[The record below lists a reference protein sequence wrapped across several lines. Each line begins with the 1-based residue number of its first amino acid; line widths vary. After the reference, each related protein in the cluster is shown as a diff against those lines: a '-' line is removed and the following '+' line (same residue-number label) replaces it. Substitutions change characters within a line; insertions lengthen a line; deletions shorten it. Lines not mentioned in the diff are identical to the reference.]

1 MLWRGVCCKMDG
13 RDAVLF
19 TLLAYAYSQK
29 LKKKRKWWV
38 HPINSLRDTHG
49 HFHTLY
55 KSLREGD
62 LVKFFNYLRMSI
74 VSFDELL
81 ASVKKPLTK
90 MDTKMRGAIS
100 PEEML
105 VITLRYLAC
114 GCSLQDLHFNFRI
127 GRTTA
132 GKVVRK
138 VCQTIWDTLKE
149 KCIPTPNESTWADI
163 VEGFQDRANFPN
175 CLGAVDGK
183 HIHVVKPE
191 LSGSQYMNYKH
202 FFSIGLLAVADANYR
217 FTYVE
222 IGSYGKDSDSTV
234 FQNSTLWQQIR
245 SNSLNIPKPKMLP
258 GTDIAVPFAFVGD
271 EAFAL
276 STKLLRP
283 YGGRQLSEKK
293 RIFNYRL
300 SRARRYVEC
309 SFGILSNKWRI
320 LHRPLDVNVDFAVDI
335 VKCCCVLHNFIRDHD
350 GYNFRDSLSI
360 LGLKDHDDT
369 DRCPVNSKLFLYC
382 QRTSAMAAW
391 ENLKCQTLFS
401 LFVSTFFPH
410 FC

>member
-1 MLWRGVCCKMDG
+1 MVGIILDRLLNPPIFEWSGP
-13 RDAVLF
+13 L
-19 TLLAYAYSQK
+19 TLSLPARENRQTSNNEYNLVTK

-55 KSLREGD
+55 KPLREGD
-62 LVKFFNYLRMSI
+62 PVKFFNYLRMSI

-114 GCSLQDLHFNFRI
+114 GCSLQDLHLNFRI

-183 HIHVVKPE
+183 HIRVVKPE
-191 LSGSQYMNYKH
+191 LSGSQYMNYKKK
-202 FFSIGLLAVADANYR
+202 IQ
-217 FTYVE
+217 
-222 IGSYGKDSDSTV
+222 SDSWQLLMPTID
-234 FQNSTLWQQIR
+234 SHMLKLDHMEKTLIQQYFRIR
-245 SNSLNIPKPKMLP
+245 HSGNKY
-258 GTDIAVPFAFVGD
+258 GAIA
-271 EAFAL
+271 
-276 STKLLRP
+276 
-283 YGGRQLSEKK
+283 
-293 RIFNYRL
+293 
-300 SRARRYVEC
+300 
-309 SFGILSNKWRI
+309 
-320 LHRPLDVNVDFAVDI
+320 
-335 VKCCCVLHNFIRDHD
+335 
-350 GYNFRDSLSI
+350 
-360 LGLKDHDDT
+360 
-369 DRCPVNSKLFLYC
+369 
-382 QRTSAMAAW
+382 
-391 ENLKCQTLFS
+391 
-401 LFVSTFFPH
+401 
-410 FC
+410 

>member
-1 MLWRGVCCKMDG
+1 MDG

-29 LKKKRKWWV
+29 LKKRRRWWV

-55 KSLREGD
+55 KPLREGD
-62 LVKFFNYLRMSI
+62 PVKFFNYLRMSI

-90 MDTKMRGAIS
+90 MDTKMRCAIS

-105 VITLRYLAC
+105 VITLRYLAS

-132 GKVVRK
+132 GKVVQK

-149 KCIPTPNESTWADI
+149 KCIPTPNENTWADI
-163 VEGFQDRANFPN
+163 AEGFQDRANFPN

-183 HIHVVKPE
+183 HIRVVKPD

-222 IGSYGKDSDSTV
+222 IGSYGKDSDSTI

-245 SNSLNIPKPKMLP
+245 SNCLNIPKPKILP

-276 STKLLRP
+276 STNLLRP
-283 YGGRQLSEKK
+283 YGGRHLSEKK

-335 VKCCCVLHNFIRDHD
+335 VKSCCVLHNFIRDRD
-350 GYNFRDSLSI
+350 GYNFGDSLSI
-360 LGLKDHDDT
+360 LGLEDHDDT
-369 DRCPVNSKLFLYC
+369 DRCPVN
-382 QRTSAMAAW
+382 RTLNRFRDALA
-391 ENLKCQTLFS
+391 NY
-401 LFVSTFFPH
+401 
-410 FC
+410 FCTASGQVPWQLGRI

>member
-1 MLWRGVCCKMDG
+1 MAELFMCCPAPKC
-13 RDAVLF
+13 L
-19 TLLAYAYSQK
+19 K

-55 KSLREGD
+55 KPLREGD
-62 LVKFFNYLRMSI
+62 PVKFFNYLRMSI

-105 VITLRYLAC
+105 VITLRYLAS

-127 GRTTA
+127 GRTTP
-132 GKVVRK
+132 GKVVQK

-183 HIHVVKPE
+183 HIRVVKPE

-222 IGSYGKDSDSTV
+222 IGSYGKDSDSTI

-276 STKLLRP
+276 STNLLRP
-283 YGGRQLSEKK
+283 YGGRQLSDKK

-335 VKCCCVLHNFIRDHD
+335 VKSCCVLHNFIRDRD
-350 GYNFRDSLSI
+350 GYNFSDSLSI
-360 LGLKDHDDT
+360 LGLEDHDDT
-369 DRCPVNSKLFLYC
+369 DRYPVN
-382 QRTSAMAAW
+382 R
-391 ENLKCQTLFS
+391 S
-401 LFVSTFFPH
+401 LNRFRDALANY
-410 FC
+410 FCTASGQVPWQLGRI